1 MTPEELIKELKA
13 IGIPVAFSHFKEK
26 QTGDYIIYT
35 FKRSASGSDHAN
47 ELEEYDY
54 RIELYTAIKN
64 IELEN
69 KVTRCIDE
77 LGIDYEIYESVYIE
91 DEDVFMT
98 VISFSFLIRK

>member
-1 MTPEELIKELKA
+1 MKPEELLNELKA
-13 IGIPVAFSHFKEK
+13 IGIPVAFSHFKE
-26 QTGDYIIYT
+26 QQSGDYVIYT

-47 ELEEYDY
+47 ELEGYDY

-69 KVTRCIDE
+69 KVTRCLDE
-77 LGIDYEIYESVYIE
+77 LGTDYEIYESVYIE

>member
-1 MTPEELIKELKA
+1 MKPEELIKELKA

-35 FKRSASGSDHAN
+35 FKRSVSGSDHVN

-64 IELEN
+64 VELED
-69 KVTRCIDE
+69 KVTSFLDE
-77 LGIDYEIYESVYIE
+77 LGTDYEIYESVYIE

>member
-1 MTPEELIKELKA
+1 MKPEELLNELRA

-26 QTGDYIIYT
+26 QIGDYIAYT
-35 FKRSASGSDHAN
+35 FKQSIRGSDHAN
-47 ELEEYDY
+47 ELIEYDY

-64 IELEN
+64 VELED
-69 KVTRCIDE
+69 KVTNFLDE
-77 LGIDYEIYESVYIE
+77 LGTDYEIYESVYIE

>member
-1 MTPEELIKELKA
+1 MKSEELIKELEA
-13 IGIPVAFSHFKEK
+13 IGIPVVFSHFKEK
-26 QTGDYIIYT
+26 QDGDYIIYT
-35 FKRSASGSDHAN
+35 FKRSVSGSDHAN

-69 KVTRCIDE
+69 KVTGFLDE
-77 LGIDYEIYESVYIE
+77 LGTDYEIYESVYIE

-98 VISFSFLIRK
+98 VISFSFLTRK

>member
-1 MTPEELIKELKA
+1 MKLEELIKELKA

-26 QTGDYIIYT
+26 QSGDYIIYT
-35 FKRSASGSDHAN
+35 FKRSVSGSDHAN

-54 RIELYTAIKN
+54 RIELYSTIKN

-69 KVTRCIDE
+69 KVTSFLDE
-77 LGIDYEIYESVYIE
+77 LGTDYDIYESVYIE

-98 VISFSFLIRK
+98 VISFSFLTRK

>member
-1 MTPEELIKELKA
+1 MKPEELLNELKA

-26 QTGDYIIYT
+26 QSGDYIIYT
-35 FKRSASGSDHAN
+35 FKRSVSGSDHDN

-69 KVTRCIDE
+69 KVTRCLDS
-77 LGIDYEIYESVYIE
+77 LGTDYDIYESVYIE
-91 DEDVFMT
+91 DEDLFMT
-98 VISFSFLIRK
+98 VITFSFLLRK